1 MKNVGAWRKQI
12 VIQNSKKEVG
22 KDKFVNDGNGRR
34 EYNVEIQRISRFDW
48 WGNWIHYKR
57 NFPYTRCV
65 NNIERDKESNQI
77 SCDIYIMEEYPEF
90 GDTLDL
96 SLNGIDTHDFGLT
109 SKELLKWRQFLLAK
123 GCDYRLKDNPYME
136 E

>member
-1 MKNVGAWRKQI
+1 MMVMDGGNIMLKYREFLDLTDEEI
-12 VIQNSKKEVG
+12 EFIIKE
-22 KDKFVNDGNGRR
+22 
-34 EYNVEIQRISRFDW
+34 I
-48 WGNWIHYKR
+48 
-57 NFPYTRCV
+57 FPYTRCV

-96 SLNGIDTHDFGLT
+96 SLNGIDTHDFVLT

>member
-12 VIQNSKKEVG
+12 IIQNSRKEVG
-22 KDKFVNDGNGRR
+22 KDKFVNDGNEGGNIMLKYR
-34 EYNVEIQRISRFDW
+34 EFLDLTDEEIEFI
-48 WGNWIHYKR
+48 IKEI
-57 NFPYTRCV
+57 FPYTRCV

-77 SCDIYIMEEYPEF
+77 SCDIYIMEEYHEF

>member
-1 MKNVGAWRKQI
+1 MPGESRLLFRTQEKRLEKTSLLMMVMDGGNIMLKYREFLDLTDEEI
-12 VIQNSKKEVG
+12 EFIIKE
-22 KDKFVNDGNGRR
+22 
-34 EYNVEIQRISRFDW
+34 I
-48 WGNWIHYKR
+48 
-57 NFPYTRCV
+57 FPYTRCV

-96 SLNGIDTHDFGLT
+96 SLNGIDTHDFVLT

-136 E
+136 

>member
-1 MKNVGAWRKQI
+1 MNNNI
-12 VIQNSKKEVG
+12 FEIMH
-22 KDKFVNDGNGRR
+22 KDRRVARIDSSGRCKV
-34 EYNVEIQRISRFDW
+34 Y
-48 WGNWIHYKR
+48 YKS
-57 NFPYTRCV
+57 FMPYTRCV

-96 SLNGIDTHDFGLT
+96 SLNGIDTHDFVLT
-109 SKELLKWRQFLLAK
+109 SKELLKWKQFLLAK

-136 E
+136 EC